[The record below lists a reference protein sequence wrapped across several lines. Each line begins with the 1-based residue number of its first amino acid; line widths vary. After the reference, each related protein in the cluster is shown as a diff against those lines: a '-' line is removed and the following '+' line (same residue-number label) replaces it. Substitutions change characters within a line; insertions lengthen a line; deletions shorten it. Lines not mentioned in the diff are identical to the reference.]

1 MKMSIGPNRMR
12 SAKEPVII
20 AYKQAAALAQ
30 FDGTAGIAGR
40 EGVLSVGF
48 YFLLVEL
55 VEDTYIVP

>member
-1 MKMSIGPNRMR
+1 MR